1 MEKILSY
8 IKLKGD
14 AATVTLIQPGNED
27 DIWSVNSAGQ
37 DEVENSGQ
45 KEKSPEFDVIGT
57 ALNDI

>member
-1 MEKILSY
+1 M
-8 IKLKGD
+8 
-14 AATVTLIQPGNED
+14 TLIQPGNED